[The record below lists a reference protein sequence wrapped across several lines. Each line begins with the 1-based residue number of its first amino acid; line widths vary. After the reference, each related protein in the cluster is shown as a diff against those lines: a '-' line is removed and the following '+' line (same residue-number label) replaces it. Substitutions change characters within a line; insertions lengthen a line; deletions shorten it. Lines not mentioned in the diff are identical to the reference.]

1 MKFDVTVPIVGYS
14 YVTVEADNEEEAKEK
29 ALDQCCDFD
38 NENVDIAEI
47 YGVEKVAEGNVV
59 YHPFFNIEVEKLEE
73 NNE

>member
-59 YHPFFNIEVEKLEE
+59 HHPFWDIEVEKLDE